1 MNGSLA
7 RGLADLMLVLHLAFI
22 VFVVG
27 GGLLVLRWPRLAWAH
42 VPAFV
47 WGAAI
52 EFTGGIC
59 PLTPIEVSLRQQ
71 AGEAGYSG
79 GFIEHYIAGT
89 IYPGGLSRTL
99 QVVMG
104 LIVLALNGLVY
115 LRLWRRRGAETRPA
129 ALP

>member
-1 MNGSLA
+1 VNGSLA

>member
-1 MNGSLA
+1 VSGPLA
-7 RGLADLMLVLHLAFI
+7 RGLADLMLVLHLTFI

-27 GGLLVLRWPRLAWAH
+27 GGLLVLRWPRLAWVH
-42 VPAFV
+42 VPAFL

-104 LIVLALNGLVY
+104 LTVLALNGLVY

>member
-1 MNGSLA
+1 VSGPLA
-7 RGLADLMLVLHLAFI
+7 RGLADLLLVLHLTFI

-27 GGLLVLRWPRLAWAH
+27 GGLLVLRCPRLAWVH
-42 VPAFV
+42 VPAFL

-71 AGEAGYSG
+71 AGEAGYTG